1 MGFFNYFSSNNGWK
15 NAKVKILFV
24 DLQSIKIQKT
34 VFKSSA
40 LFRLHMIVF
49 LWGFTAILGKLIHA
63 NAQILVFYRMFFAS
77 VFLYVFIRF
86 FKRESLNISRK
97 LMIQLAIIGGF
108 MAFHWFCFFYSI
120 KVSNVS
126 IALSCLSLST
136 LFASILEPIV
146 FKRKIDISEV
156 IMGIVI
162 VICMGLIFKTEF
174 QYKEGIFFGIL
185 TALFGTIFSVFN
197 GKIFGKTS
205 SGNIIFYEI
214 FSGFLILSI
223 LYVFMGQ
230 ISHLNEISYRDLAL
244 IILLASVFTAFPM
257 LESVNLMKYISPFTL
272 ILTVNLEPVYGIIL
286 AFFIF
291 GDSEEMSPIFYIA
304 SLIMILAI
312 IANGIIKARRGT
324 KNLDI

>member
-1 MGFFNYFSSNNGWK
+1 MVNK
-15 NAKVKILFV
+15 
-24 DLQSIKIQKT
+24 
-34 VFKSSA
+34 SA
-40 LFRLHMIVF
+40 LFRLHFIVF

-63 NAQILVFYRMFFAS
+63 NAQILVFYRMAFAAFFL
-77 VFLYVFIRF
+77 FLFIRF
-86 FKRESLNISRK
+86 FKGESIKISKK
-97 LMIQLAIIGGF
+97 LFLQLSAIGGF
-108 MAFHWFCFFYSI
+108 MAFHWLCFFHSI

-136 LFASILEPIV
+136 LFASILEPII

-185 TALFGTIFSVFN
+185 TAIFGTIFSVFN

-214 FSGFLILSI
+214 FSGLLILS
-223 LYVFMGQ
+223 VFYLLTDQ
-230 ISHLNEISYRDLAL
+230 ISQLHEISYRDLAL
-244 IILLASVFTAFPM
+244 VVLLASIFTAFPM
-257 LESVNLMKYISPFTL
+257 LESVQLMKYISPFTL
-272 ILTVNLEPVYGIIL
+272 ILTVNLEPIYGIIL

-291 GDSEEMSPIFYIA
+291 GESEQMSPVFYIA
-304 SLIMILAI
+304 SSIMILAI
-312 IANGIIKARRGT
+312 IANGIIKQKRKAST
-324 KNLDI
+324 NKLEI

>member
-1 MGFFNYFSSNNGWK
+1 M
-15 NAKVKILFV
+15 LFAA
-24 DLQSIKIQKT
+24 I
-34 VFKSSA
+34 F
-40 LFRLHMIVF
+40 LFI
-49 LWGFTAILGKLIHA
+49 
-63 NAQILVFYRMFFAS
+63 
-77 VFLYVFIRF
+77 FIRF
-86 FKRESLNISRK
+86 VKKESIKVSKK
-97 LMIQLAIIGGF
+97 LFIQLSAIGGF
-108 MAFHWFCFFYSI
+108 MAFHWLCFFYSI

-136 LFASILEPIV
+136 LFASILEPII
-146 FKRKIDISEV
+146 FKRKVDISEV
-156 IMGIVI
+156 VMGVVI

-174 QYKEGIFFGIL
+174 QFKEGIFYGIL

-214 FSGFLILSI
+214 FSGFLILTAFLLLS
-223 LYVFMGQ
+223 GQ
-230 ISHLNEISYRDLAL
+230 IFQINEISTRDLTL
-244 IILLASVFTAFPM
+244 VILLASVFTAFPM

-291 GDSEEMSPIFYIA
+291 GESEQMSPIFYGA

-312 IANGIIKARRGT
+312 IVNGILKSR
-324 KNLDI
+324 KNAAAKKINI

>member
-1 MGFFNYFSSNNGWK
+1 MVK
-15 NAKVKILFV
+15 N
-24 DLQSIKIQKT
+24 
-34 VFKSSA
+34 SA

-49 LWGFTAILGKLIHA
+49 LWGFTAILGKLIES
-63 NAQILVFYRMFFAS
+63 NAQALTFYRMLFAAI
-77 VFLYVFIRF
+77 FLFIFIRF
-86 FKRESLNISRK
+86 VKKESIKVSKK
-97 LMIQLAIIGGF
+97 LFIQLSAIGGF
-108 MAFHWFCFFYSI
+108 MAFHWLCFFYSI

-136 LFASILEPIV
+136 LFASILEPII
-146 FKRKIDISEV
+146 FKRKVDISEV
-156 IMGIVI
+156 IMGVVI

-174 QYKEGIFFGIL
+174 QYKEGIFYGIL
-185 TALFGTIFSVFN
+185 TALFGTVFSVFN

-214 FSGFLILSI
+214 FSGFFILTAFLLLS
-223 LYVFMGQ
+223 GQ
-230 ISHLNEISYRDLAL
+230 IFQLSEISTRDLTL
-244 IILLASVFTAFPM
+244 VVILASVFTAFPM

-291 GDSEEMSPIFYIA
+291 GESEQMSPIFYGA

-312 IANGIIKARRGT
+312 IVNGILKSR
-324 KNLDI
+324 KNAAAKKVNI